1 LGDVDI
7 AKLGGG
13 FSTDIEVVCLRLPLV
28 AVITIVAGSGLGG
41 LFRDMVSVEV
51 PEPPVMVFVEKLA
64 VTPDG
69 ALAERPT
76 VPLKPLI
83 GETVTAVVVD

>member
-1 LGDVDI
+1 MGDVDI

-13 FSTDIEVVCLRLPLV
+13 FSTDIDVVCVRLPLV

-51 PEPPVMVFVEKLA
+51 PDPPVMVLVEKL
-64 VTPDG
+64 VWIPEG
-69 ALAERPT
+69 AFAERLT
-76 VPLKPLI
+76 VPVKPLI
-83 GETVTAVVVD
+83 GETIIVEGAD